1 MKSLFKKVPAAYD
14 CPENYQAKYKNH
26 LVHFGVWKK
35 HTKVVVKHNQREDFI
50 HFEDFSEGSENGY
63 CLNDMFD
70 FVCDKIDN
78 DASMGH
84 QR

>member
-1 MKSLFKKVPAAYD
+1 MESLFKEVLSVYD
-14 CPENYQAKYKNH
+14 CPLNYLAEYKNYI
-26 LVHFGVWKK
+26 VDFCVWEK
-35 HTKVVVKHNQREDFI
+35 HTSVVVKHNQREDFI
-50 HFEDFSEGSENGY
+50 HFERFSKGSENGY

-78 DASMGH
+78 DISMGH

>member
-1 MKSLFKKVPAAYD
+1 MKSLFKKVLSVYD
-14 CPENYQAKYKNH
+14 CPLNYLAEYKNYI
-26 LVHFGVWKK
+26 VNFRVWKK
-35 HTKVVVKHNQREDFI
+35 HTNVVVKHNQREDFI
-50 HFEDFSEGSENGY
+50 HFINFSEGSENGY

-78 DASMGH
+78 DISMGH